1 MHIRTKKTQIDD
13 SLDVMACH
21 GVGGIWGALAT
32 GIFASSAINSLGA
45 DGLIYGNAGLMIIQL
60 KAIVA
65 VLVYSTVMTVIILKV
80 LDATMGLRV
89 KDEHEVE
96 GLDVSQHGEKAY
108 V

>member
-1 MHIRTKKTQIDD
+1 M
-13 SLDVMACH
+13 S
-21 GVGGIWGALAT
+21 
-32 GIFASSAINSLGA
+32 
-45 DGLIYGNAGLMIIQL
+45 
-60 KAIVA
+60 
-65 VLVYSTVMTVIILKV
+65 VLVYSIVMTVIILKV

>member
-1 MHIRTKKTQIDD
+1 
-13 SLDVMACH
+13 MACH

-32 GIFASSAINSLGA
+32 GIFASAAINSAGA
-45 DGLIYGNAGLMIIQL
+45 NGLIYGNAGLVIIQL

-65 VLVYSTVMTVIILKV
+65 VLVYSIVMTVIILKV

-89 KDEHEVE
+89 KNEHEVE